1 VTDGDESHSE
11 FTFTG
16 YVLAGSFPACIGF
29 IGFVIIL
36 QSEVPHTGGH
46 RASLIFCNDASQS
59 FMLTPVS
66 G

>member
-1 VTDGDESHSE
+1 MTDGDGSHSE
-11 FTFTG
+11 FTG

-36 QSEVPHTGGH
+36 QSGVPHTGGL
-46 RASLIFCNDASQS
+46 RASLICYHDASQS

-66 G
+66 D